1 MVQGQ
6 PPGILVIIAAGI
18 LLFNVRA
25 ALLDS
30 KWKPAAED
38 EDRPMH
44 FNETFADKLADH
56 LPAKAWPMLRISF
69 FVLA

>member
-1 MVQGQ
+1 
-6 PPGILVIIAAGI
+6 
-18 LLFNVRA
+18 
-25 ALLDS
+25 
-30 KWKPAAED
+30 
-38 EDRPMH
+38 MH